1 MWGTCF
7 NVHFFQSTFE
17 FCLGDAET
25 KTTLKGKTIGT
36 DFNAGSNQSCVFA
49 AVKRTSR
56 GVCRI
61 QQGEVGR
68 LTLGHCA
75 ARNTSMVEGA
85 TRTEGCSKVPPLA
98 EKQTG
103 SLSLPISMVLQSM
116 VDQEWL
122 ESNSNSSIGPVIRKR
137 QRLTHMSPQEKAHR
151 RSVSPTTTTSLYTE
165 VYLNFVI

>member
-1 MWGTCF
+1 MGGTSF

-36 DFNAGSNQSCVFA
+36 DFNAVSNQSCVFA

-68 LTLGHCA
+68 LKLGHRA
-75 ARNTSMVEGA
+75 DRNTSMVEGA
-85 TRTEGCSKVPPLA
+85 TRTEGCSKVPPLP
-98 EKQTG
+98 EKQIG

-165 VYLNFVI
+165 VYSNFVI